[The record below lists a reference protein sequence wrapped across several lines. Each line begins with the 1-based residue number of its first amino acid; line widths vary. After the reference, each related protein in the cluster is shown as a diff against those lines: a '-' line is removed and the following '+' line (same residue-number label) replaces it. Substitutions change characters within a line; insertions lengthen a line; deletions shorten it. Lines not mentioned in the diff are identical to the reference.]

1 MKTYTEY
8 YINEG
13 FWSWLGSLIKSL
25 FTDDTTEETKNYT
38 KTSLKV
44 IQDSNKKLIKPAED
58 ILSKTSKFK
67 AEEFIKELKD
77 SSNKLVNDKIM
88 TEDESVKYQLTILSI
103 AIRIKN
109 DSKETDYVKELKT
122 YFDELAKNNTNLAKE
137 LTKELKSEKKS
148 EKNKEDKDKDKDK
161 DKNKIEQANEKLLEI
176 FNKHKKVIDEITKK
190 TKTQINTD
198 NIIKYSNE
206 KDITDPTIVYSLIL
220 ISLGKQLVGDE
231 KIINVYVDN
240 LKTKIS

>member
-13 FWSWLGSLIKSL
+13 FWSWLGNLIKSL

-58 ILSKTSKFK
+58 ILSKTSKLK
-67 AEEFIKELKD
+67 AEEFIKELKN

-103 AIRIKN
+103 GIRIKN

-122 YFDELAKNNTNLAKE
+122 YFDELAKNNTTLAKE

-148 EKNKEDKDKDKDK
+148 EKNKKDKDKDK
-161 DKNKIEQANEKLLEI
+161 DKTEQTDEKLLEV
-176 FNKHKKVIDEITKK
+176 FNNHKKVIDEITSK
-190 TKTQINTD
+190 TKTKIDTN

-206 KDITDPTIVYSLIL
+206 KDITDATIVYSLIL

-231 KIINVYVDN
+231 NIIKGYIEN
-240 LKTKIS
+240 LNKKIS

>member
-58 ILSKTSKFK
+58 ILSKTLKLK
-67 AEEFIKELKD
+67 AKEFIKELKD

-137 LTKELKSEKKS
+137 LTKELKSKKKT

-161 DKNKIEQANEKLLEI
+161 NEQTDEKLLET
-176 FNKHKKVIDEITKK
+176 FNNHKKVIDEITSK
-190 TKTQINTD
+190 TKTEINTD

-206 KDITDPTIVYSLIL
+206 KKITDPTIVYSLIL

-231 KIINVYVDN
+231 KIINGYVDN

>member
-58 ILSKTSKFK
+58 ILSKTSKLK
-67 AEEFIKELKD
+67 GEEFIKELKD

-137 LTKELKSEKKS
+137 LTKELKSEKKT
-148 EKNKEDKDKDKDK
+148 EKNKEDKDKNEQTDE
-161 DKNKIEQANEKLLEI
+161 KILEI
-176 FNKHKKVIDEITKK
+176 FNKHKKVIDEITSETKIEFK
-190 TKTQINTD
+190 TE
-198 NIIKYSNE
+198 NIINYSKENE
-206 KDITDPTIVYSLIL
+206 ITDPTIVYSLIL

-231 KIINVYVDN
+231 KILNGYIDN